1 MEILTASQR
10 VALRHTL
17 IDLRRTLQQSL
28 ATGHAAASREGYRA
42 LAGSA
47 HDAGDEANADVEAD
61 VAAARDDRE
70 TGELRQVDAALVR
83 LDDGTY
89 GLCSDC
95 GDAIGFGRLMAA
107 PAAGRC
113 MACQSAFER
122 AHPQRTPS
130 L

>member
-1 MEILTASQR
+1 MEILTTSQR
-10 VALRHTL
+10 VTLRQTL
-17 IDLRRTLQQSL
+17 SDQRRMLQQSL
-28 ATGHAAASREGYRA
+28 AAAHAAASGEGYRA

-61 VAAARDDRE
+61 VAAARDDRKTE
-70 TGELRQVDAALVR
+70 EMREVDRALAR

-89 GLCSDC
+89 GLCTEC
-95 GDAIGFGRLMAA
+95 GDTIGFGRLMAA

-113 MACQSAFER
+113 LACQSAFER
-122 AHPQRTPS
+122 THPQRTPS

>member
-1 MEILTASQR
+1 LDILTTAQR
-10 VALRHTL
+10 VALRQTL
-17 IDLRRTLQQSL
+17 TDLRRTLQQSL
-28 ATGHAAASREGYRA
+28 AAGHAAASHEGYRA

-70 TGELRQVDAALVR
+70 TGELRQVEQALVR

-89 GLCSDC
+89 GLCTEC
-95 GDAIGFGRLMAA
+95 GDTIGYARLMAA
-107 PAAGRC
+107 PSAARC
-113 MACQSAFER
+113 LACQSSFER
-122 AHPQRTPS
+122 SHPQRTPS

>member
-1 MEILTASQR
+1 MEILTAAQR
-10 VALRHTL
+10 VVLRQTL
-17 IDLRRTLQQSL
+17 THLHRTLQQSL
-28 ATGHAAASREGYRA
+28 AAGHAAASHEGYRA

-47 HDAGDEANADVEAD
+47 RDAGDEANADVEAD

-70 TGELRQVDAALVR
+70 TGELREVDRALAR

-89 GLCSDC
+89 GLCTEC
-95 GDAIGFGRLMAA
+95 GDTIGFARLMAA

-113 MACQSAFER
+113 VACQSAFEQR
-122 AHPQRTPS
+122 HPQRTPS